1 MILTM
6 IIAIAVA
13 VLLAVFIGKNLAYST
28 SLWLFKDFG
37 ETNVAVIVLIAFAAG
52 IVFALLCILL
62 GKIAKETRD
71 AEKAK
76 AVKESKEE
84 KDSKPAKEPKAS
96 KESKKALAVKET
108 EVSKS
113 ADAATSSTANT
124 SEPAKASDE
133 KSSPFSKLF
142 SIIDGK
148 DDKKLVLKDKA
159 EADGKVGKAE
169 PSGTSGTSG
178 TNEGK
183 NV

>member
-96 KESKKALAVKET
+96 KESKKALAAKEA
-108 EVSKS
+108 EALKAVE
-113 ADAATSSTANT
+113 AAVSSTANT
-124 SEPAKASDE
+124 SEPAKASGE

-142 SIIDGK
+142 SMLDGK
-148 DDKKLVLKDKA
+148 DDKKLVLKDKT
-159 EADGKVGKAE
+159 ETDGKTEK
-169 PSGTSGTSG
+169 TGTSG
-178 TNEGK
+178 TNEDK

>member
-96 KESKKALAVKET
+96 KESKKALATKEA
-108 EVSKS
+108 EAPKAV
-113 ADAATSSTANT
+113 DVATSSTANT
-124 SEPAKASDE
+124 SEPAKASGE
-133 KSSPFSKLF
+133 KNSPFSKLF
-142 SIIDGK
+142 SMLDGK
-148 DDKKLVLKDKA
+148 DDKKLVLKDKT
-159 EADGKVGKAE
+159 ETDGKTEK
-169 PSGTSGTSG
+169 TGTSG
-178 TNEGK
+178 TNEDK

>member
-84 KDSKPAKEPKAS
+84 KDSKPAKEPIS
-96 KESKKALAVKET
+96 FGQVCIPSRSCVL
-108 EVSKS
+108 S
-113 ADAATSSTANT
+113 DGRLRQC
-124 SEPAKASDE
+124 SEHLRAGIQPE
-133 KSSPFSKLF
+133 QEHLPC
-142 SIIDGK
+142 I
-148 DDKKLVLKDKA
+148 
-159 EADGKVGKAE
+159 
-169 PSGTSGTSG
+169 
-178 TNEGK
+178 
-183 NV
+183 

>member
-96 KESKKALAVKET
+96 KESKKALAAKEA
-108 EVSKS
+108 EAPKAVE
-113 ADAATSSTANT
+113 AAASSTANT
-124 SEPAKASDE
+124 SEQAKASGE

-142 SIIDGK
+142 SMLDGK
-148 DDKKLVLKDKA
+148 DDKKIVLKDKT
-159 EADGKVGKAE
+159 ETDGKTEK
-169 PSGTSGTSG
+169 TGTSG
-178 TNEGK
+178 TNEDK

>member
-96 KESKKALAVKET
+96 KESKKALAAKEPVAPKAV
-108 EVSKS
+108 E
-113 ADAATSSTANT
+113 AAASSTANT
-124 SEPAKASDE
+124 SEPTKTSGE
-133 KSSPFSKLF
+133 KNSPFSKLF
-142 SIIDGK
+142 SMLDGK

-159 EADGKVGKAE
+159 EADGKT
-169 PSGTSGTSG
+169 GTSGTSG
-178 TNEGK
+178 TNEDK

>member
-96 KESKKALAVKET
+96 KESKKALAAKEA
-108 EVSKS
+108 EAPKAV
-113 ADAATSSTANT
+113 DAAASSTANT
-124 SEPAKASDE
+124 SEPAKASGE
-133 KSSPFSKLF
+133 KNSPFSKLF
-142 SIIDGK
+142 SMLDGK
-148 DDKKLVLKDKA
+148 DDKKLVLKDKT
-159 EADGKVGKAE
+159 ETDGKAE
-169 PSGTSGTSG
+169 KTGTSG
-178 TNEGK
+178 TNEDK